1 MLWHRLLKNSTPT
14 HWSLILLLVRI
25 VHTIPSLIQYIFS
38 FLFPS
43 FHGKAHRFQGFLE
56 KLYTKL
62 HLAHTRIYFIG
73 IRAFT
78 IKNER
83 ITLETVDKEWLDMP
97 LNCRESLVLS
107 TASVYLQLERP
118 RKVADDDSDD
128 GGDHDVHGVAVVK
141 FEAFKFTWGTDFKWV
156 INIVYVFCFK
166 LDTDNDTVEKR
177 LLFFFFFYF
186 FIFPFVYGNTW
197 SKLQPLWNYQCIT
210 LPVTSNQLK
219 AINSTD
225 S

>member
-38 FLFPS
+38 FPFPS

-107 TASVYLQLERP
+107 TASVHLQLERP

-141 FEAFKFTWGTDFKWV
+141 FEAFKFTCEGLISSEWLTLYMYFALSLTQTTTLWKKG
-156 INIVYVFCFK
+156 Y
-166 LDTDNDTVEKR
+166 
-177 LLFFFFFYF
+177 FFFFFLLLHFSLCLWKYLVK
-186 FIFPFVYGNTW
+186 ITTPV
-197 SKLQPLWNYQCIT
+197 KLSVHYL
-210 LPVTSNQLK
+210 TSNQ
-219 AINSTD
+219 
-225 S
+225 